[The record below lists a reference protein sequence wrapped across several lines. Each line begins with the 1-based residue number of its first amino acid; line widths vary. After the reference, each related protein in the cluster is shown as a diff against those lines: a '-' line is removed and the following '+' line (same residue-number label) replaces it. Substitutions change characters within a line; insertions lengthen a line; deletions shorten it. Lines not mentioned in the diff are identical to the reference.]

1 LNARVASQ
9 LADFLR
15 GRGIVVDRHSVLVG
29 LDSFLN
35 KEEVNGIPPCVAE
48 RACGRNLG
56 FGGRAVQE
64 ERDREE
70 YWQDRCG

>member
-9 LADFLR
+9 LANLLR
-15 GRGIVVDRHSVLVG
+15 GCGFIVDRHSVLVG

-35 KEEVNGIPPCVAE
+35 KEEVNGIPPRVAE
-48 RACGRNLG
+48 RACRRNLR
-56 FGGRAVQE
+56 FRGRAVQE